1 MINLINYYFFLVY
14 FNLNSIRPMMYVI
27 YLLIRATFSQKTY
40 DALNLTTYSCFI
52 LLKERRG
59 GGRGG
64 EEEKNKL
71 LSKDYSLFSLVLSN

>member
-1 MINLINYYFFLVY
+1 
-14 FNLNSIRPMMYVI
+14 MMHVI

-59 GGRGG
+59 GG
-64 EEEKNKL
+64 EENDREMIKETCIDNRH
-71 LSKDYSLFSLVLSN
+71 VQ